1 MFPPSGAQPLTFG
14 NYNSYVPV
22 EDLFLRG
29 GPEGRGGERRG
40 GEGREERGGRG
51 GDRRG

>member
-29 GPEGRGGERRG
+29 GPEGRDG
-40 GEGREERGGRG
+40 RGGRG
-51 GDRRG
+51 GRGEEGGREGRG